1 MPKTITWISVNEIRS
16 VSLIKNALNIWEI
29 TASYTVVADDGFNK
43 AGTETVALPQN
54 ISNQVETL
62 VNTQLRKR
70 ILAKELN
77 E

>member
-29 TASYTVVADDGFNK
+29 TAPYTVVADDGFNK
-43 AGTETVALPQN
+43 AGTETVTLPQN